1 MYKTRKR
8 EIMRKRKRERK
19 NWGMC
24 LVKDSKKT
32 SDLCNGHKDSRI

>member
-19 NWGMC
+19 NWGMRR
-24 LVKDSKKT
+24 VKDSNKT
-32 SDLCNGHKDSRI
+32 SDLFNGHKDLRI